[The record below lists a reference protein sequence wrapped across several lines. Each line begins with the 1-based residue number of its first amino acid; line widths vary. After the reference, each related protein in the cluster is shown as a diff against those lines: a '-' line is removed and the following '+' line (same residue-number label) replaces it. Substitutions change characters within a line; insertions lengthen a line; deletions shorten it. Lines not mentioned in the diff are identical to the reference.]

1 MISQQDSTICQKCRE
16 AISGSEADLLRDPS
30 LQQHL
35 AACSECTQ
43 MLNTIGHLRQQGSAF
58 AGESYPELKTRIMQ
72 RLEPTLQQ
80 RRNTAAAAEPA
91 PISGITANWFF
102 KLASVFCIAVLGIF
116 LIYQNHSPVERVP
129 AGAQQPVIS
138 AAPTSFTI
146 TLNSGAPTQVSL
158 DNPVS
163 LFNGD
168 SAVINVPDGS
178 ALHVTGPARLNVCPR
193 GFHLLQGQLKAEVVP
208 GKGEFVATTPHGQIT
223 VLGTVFV
230 VAADQRRTLVEVISG
245 RVKVSGDNQTEKIL
259 NAGEKTEMYQPG
271 ISSETETIPAVDSE

>member
-1 MISQQDSTICQKCRE
+1 MTSLQDNTLCQKCRE
-16 AISGSEADLLRDPS
+16 AISGSEAELLRDPS

-35 AACSECTQ
+35 ATCPECAQ

-58 AGESYPELKTRIMQ
+58 AGESYPELKIRIMQ
-72 RLEPTLQQ
+72 RLEPALQQ
-80 RRNTAAAAEPA
+80 RRNTAAEPA
-91 PISGITANWFF
+91 RPPLASKNWFLKF
-102 KLASVFCIAVLGIF
+102 ASVFCIAVLGIV

-129 AGAQQPVIS
+129 VSTQQPAIS
-138 AAPTSFTI
+138 ATPTSFTI
-146 TLNSGAPTQVSL
+146 ALNSGAPTQVSL

-178 ALHVTGPARLNVCPR
+178 TLRVTGPARLNVCPR
-193 GFHLLQGQLKAEVVP
+193 GFHLLQGQLKAEVVS
-208 GKGEFVATTPHGQIT
+208 GKGEFIATTPHGQIT
-223 VLGTVFV
+223 VLGTVFT
-230 VAADQRRTLVEVISG
+230 VATDQRHTLVEVSSG
-245 RVKVSGDNQTEKIL
+245 RVRVSGDNHAETIL

>member
-1 MISQQDSTICQKCRE
+1 MTSQQENAICQNCRE
-16 AISGSEADLLRDPS
+16 AISGGEADLLRDPA

-35 AACSECTQ
+35 SACPECAH
-43 MLNTIGHLRQQGSAF
+43 MLNTIGHLRQHGSAF

-72 RLEPTLQQ
+72 RLEPALQQ

-91 PISGITANWFF
+91 PTSGTANWFF
-102 KLASVFCIAVLGIF
+102 KLASVLGIAVLGIF
-116 LIYQNHSPVERVP
+116 LIYQNNSP
-129 AGAQQPVIS
+129 AGHPGTSIEQPIIS

-146 TLNSGAPTQVSL
+146 ALNSGALTEVSL

-178 ALHVTGPARLNVCPR
+178 VLHVTGPARLNVCPR

-208 GKGEFVATTPHGQIT
+208 GKGEFIATTPHGQIT
-223 VLGTVFV
+223 VLGTVFM

-245 RVKVSGDNQTEKIL
+245 RVKVSGDSQTEMIL

>member
-1 MISQQDSTICQKCRE
+1 MTSPQDSTICRKCRE
-16 AISGSEADLLRDPS
+16 AISGGEADLLHDPS

-35 AACSECTQ
+35 AACPECAS

-58 AGESYPELKTRIMQ
+58 AGESYAELKIRIMQ
-72 RLEPTLQQ
+72 RLEPALQQ
-80 RRNTAAAAEPA
+80 RRNAAAEPVR
-91 PISGITANWFF
+91 PPVVTDSWFLKF
-102 KLASVFCIAVLGIF
+102 ASVFCIAVLGIV
-116 LIYQNHSPVERVP
+116 LIYQNHPPVEHRPEAV
-129 AGAQQPVIS
+129 QQPVIS
-138 AAPTSFTI
+138 TAPTSFMI

-168 SAVINVPDGS
+168 SAVVNVPDGS
-178 ALHVTGPARLNVCPR
+178 TLHVTGPARLNVCPR
-193 GFHLLQGQLKAEVVP
+193 GFHLLQGHLKAEVVA
-208 GKGEFVATTPHGQIT
+208 GKGEFIATTPHGQIT
-223 VLGTVFV
+223 VLGTVFT

-245 RVKVSGDNQTEKIL
+245 RVRVSGDNHAETIL